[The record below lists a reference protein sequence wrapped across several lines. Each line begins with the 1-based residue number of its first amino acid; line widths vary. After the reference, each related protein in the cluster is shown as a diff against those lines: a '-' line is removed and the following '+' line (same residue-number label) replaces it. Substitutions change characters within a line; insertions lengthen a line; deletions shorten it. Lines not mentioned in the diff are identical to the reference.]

1 MIKINSVLI
10 ADEIEQ
16 PCIDSLVKGG
26 VNVVKK
32 TKLPVNELIREL
44 QKHDAVVV
52 RSATKITRAV
62 FEGCPNLKLV
72 ARAGTGVDNIDVDAG
87 TENGTIVM
95 NTPAGNSRS
104 AAELTSTLI
113 LSMSRNVPQG
123 VASMKAGRWDRKLFM
138 GTEVHGKTL
147 AIIGLGRI
155 GQIVA
160 GQMQAFGMTTIGF
173 DPMVSAETAAKSGIE
188 WLPLEEIWKRADYIT
203 VHVPL
208 IPQTKNL
215 INLEVLRKCRKGVKI
230 INVARGG
237 IVNEEEIVEA
247 LNEGICGGFAVD
259 VYTEEPPTNRALID
273 HPKVSCLPHL
283 GASTIEAQERVAVEV
298 AENIVALNEGRGL
311 FGALNG
317 HCLGAVLDETKV
329 QVVKA
334 ITDLAQVLASLTST
348 KAIKV
353 KCPLSA
359 KGVERAI
366 PSAVIMG
373 LLCQSGGRLNFVNAE
388 KKGKELGYEVSTEFV
403 SGAEFHINAGGRTV
417 SGYYS
422 PAGTF
427 ISEIDG
433 RKVPSPVLAMG
444 VLAITLATN
453 GNSPILSDQLRTRV
467 SVEYGLFGGGRLALF
482 EKLTGLELEEI
493 SRAYN
498 VVQFA

>member
-1 MIKINSVLI
+1 MIKISSVLI

-16 PCIDSLVKGG
+16 QCVDALTRGG

-32 TKLPVNELIREL
+32 TKLPVDSLIQEL
-44 QKHDAVVV
+44 QNHDAVVV
-52 RSATKITRAV
+52 RSATKITRQV
-62 FEGCPNLKLV
+62 FEGCPNLNIV
-72 ARAGTGVDNIDVDAG
+72 ARAGTGVDNIDVEAA

-113 LSMSRNVPQG
+113 LSMSRMVAQG

-160 GQMQAFGMTTIGF
+160 GHMRAFGMKTIGY
-173 DPMVSAETAAKSGIE
+173 DPMVSAEAAAKSGIE
-188 WLPLEEIWKRADYIT
+188 WLPLEEIWTQADYIT

-215 INLEVLRKCRKGVKI
+215 INLEVLRKCKKGVKI

-237 IVNEEEIVEA
+237 IVNEEEIVVA
-247 LNEGICGGFAVD
+247 LNEGSCGGFAVD
-259 VYTEEPPTNRALID
+259 VYVQEPPTYRELID
-273 HPKVSCLPHL
+273 HPKVVCLPHL

-298 AENIVALNEGRGL
+298 AENIVALNEGKGL

-317 HCLGAVLDETKV
+317 HCLSALLDDSKV
-329 QVVKA
+329 PVVKA
-334 ITDLAQVLASLTST
+334 ITDLSQVLASLTVT
-348 KAIKV
+348 KKV
-353 KCPLSA
+353 VVQCPESA
-359 KGVERAI
+359 KPVEKAI

-373 LLCQSGGRLNFVNAE
+373 LLPGENRLNFVNAE
-388 KKGKELGYEVSTEFV
+388 KKGKEMGYEVTVEFIP
-403 SGAEFHINAGGRTV
+403 GAEFKIKAGDRKV
-417 SGYYS
+417 SGYFS

-433 RKVPSPVLAMG
+433 RKVLSPVLAMG
-444 VLAITLATN
+444 ILAITLATN
-453 GNSPILSDQLRTRV
+453 GHSPVLSDKLRSRV
-467 SVEYGLFGGGRLALF
+467 SVEYGLLGGGRLALF
-482 EKLTGLELEEI
+482 ENLNTVELDEI
-493 SRAYN
+493 SRAYS